1 MCSLYFYLRY
11 NYPIYVGS
19 ECTMQWFA
27 ISTHYKVSLV
37 AIYHH
42 SYHDIIDYIPYAVYF
57 MCITH
62 YCVTIV
68 FLSTNPFLL
77 LYPNTYTLLL
87 WQPPASFLYLRVC
100 FSLVSFVLFFRFYIS
115 EIIWYLS
122 FSYFSLIISPSLI
135 PTGSIHVIMKD
146 FVHFYGW
153 IIFHWSYKPHLLYSP
168 IYCWTLRI
176 LP

>member
-1 MCSLYFYLRY
+1 MHNAVICYFYTLQSKSSY
-11 NYPIYVGS
+11 HLSPQLSWYY
-19 ECTMQWFA
+19 WL
-27 ISTHYKVSLV
+27 YSLCCIFHV
-37 AIYHH
+37 HH
-42 SYHDIIDYIPYAVYF
+42 SLLRNYS
-57 MCITH
+57 
-62 YCVTIV
+62 
-68 FLSTNPFLL
+68 FLPTNPFLL

-87 WQPPASFLYLRVC
+87 WKPPASFLYLRVC

-135 PTGSIHVIMKD
+135 PTGSIHVITKD